1 MTETCHII
9 KKITRSLESKFWPII
24 FD

>member
-1 MTETCHII
+1 MTETCHMV
-9 KKITRSLESKFWPII
+9 KKITRSLESKFWSII